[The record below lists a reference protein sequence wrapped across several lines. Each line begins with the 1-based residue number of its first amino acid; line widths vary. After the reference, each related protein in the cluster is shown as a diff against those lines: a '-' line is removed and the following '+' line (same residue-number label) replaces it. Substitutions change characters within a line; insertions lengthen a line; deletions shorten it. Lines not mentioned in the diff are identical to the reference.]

1 MRPRFKSAKQ
11 FYESDVNILP
21 LIDVLFVVLLFFM
34 LSSLVLTNKNQIIV
48 ERPANSRTEQVI
60 GANKILTIALRK
72 DMKLYLDDDLINPSE
87 LSAKIVDLS
96 RNNSVEHVLVDA
108 DKESIYG
115 DVMDILDVVKDSG
128 LNSVGLVVNKKGGD
142 G

>member
-115 DVMDILDVVKDSG
+115 DVMDILDIVKESG

>member
-34 LSSLVLTNKNQIIV
+34 LSSLVLTSKTQIIV
-48 ERPANSRTEQVI
+48 ERPANSRAEQVI
-60 GANKILTIALRK
+60 DANKTLTISLRK

-96 RNNSVEHVLVDA
+96 RNNSFEHVLVDA

-115 DVMDILDVVKDSG
+115 DVMDILDIVKDSG
-128 LNSVGLVVNKKGGD
+128 LNSVGLVVNKKGVD

>member
-60 GANKILTIALRK
+60 DANKTLTISLRK

-96 RNNSVEHVLVDA
+96 RNNSVEHILVDA

-115 DVMDILDVVKDSG
+115 DVMDILDIVKDSG
-128 LNSVGLVVNKKGGD
+128 LNSVGLVVNKKGVD